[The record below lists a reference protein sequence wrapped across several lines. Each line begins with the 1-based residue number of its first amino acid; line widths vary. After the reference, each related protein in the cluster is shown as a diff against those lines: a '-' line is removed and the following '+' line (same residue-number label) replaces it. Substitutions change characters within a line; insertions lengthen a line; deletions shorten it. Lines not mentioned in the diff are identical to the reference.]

1 MRSWFSGL
9 VERIRSSIVLR
20 RFNRAWKRLGEANE
34 EVSEDELMEDIE
46 EARRAVSAREDS
58 R

>member
-20 RFNRAWKRLGEANE
+20 RFNHAWKRLGEANE

-46 EARRAVSAREDS
+46 EARRAVSAQEDS